1 MKIIMNLLIL
11 MLSVSVSGQSVE
23 GYIKNKNK
31 EAVMDAIVYTGS
43 LKNHTHSNLD
53 GYFKLGGLAS
63 GDTLNI
69 QYLGYKKHQYIL
81 ADTDFENVIAIILE
95 EADFLLDQVYIDNS
109 LKSFNTVSNI
119 DLKKN
124 PVNSSQEILQQVPGL
139 FIAQHAGGGKAEQ
152 IFLRGFDIDHGTDI
166 ALTVDGM
173 PVNMVSHAHGQ
184 GYSDLHF
191 VIPETIANID
201 FGKGPYYADKGN
213 LNTAGYVDFKTKSS
227 LDGSLVSMEAG
238 RFNSFRML
246 AMLDLI
252 SQENDNL
259 YLASEF
265 ISSDGPFE
273 SPQNFRR
280 TNVMGK
286 YKHNYSSSD
295 FLEFQLS
302 HFTSNWDASGQIPQR
317 LVDNG
322 TITRFGAVDDTE
334 GGNTSRTNATLSI
347 TNDLGQETYNKLN
360 LYYSHYDFRLWSNF
374 TFFLEDP
381 ENGDQIRQSEGRHII
396 GIQDKVFTKLY
407 LGDREIEF
415 SAGAGLRY
423 DDINDSELS
432 HTRNRTEILERMIYG
447 DINETNIFAF
457 VNPSIS
463 FGYFTFNPSIR
474 VDYFNFN
481 YVNQLSINY
490 DSQATSRSIISPKI
504 NLFYNPNLSWQLYL
518 KSGIGFHSND
528 TRVIL
533 LENAEEILP
542 AAYSVDLGSIWK
554 PIPSMWINMA
564 GWYLELDQ
572 EFVYVGDAGI
582 VEPSGQSRRYGIDLG
597 LRYQYN
603 QHWYINTDLNYTIA
617 RSVGEPEGQ
626 NFIPLAPDLTALAG
640 IYYDSGKKLSAGLR
654 TRYIKD
660 RPANED
666 NSIHA
671 QGFIV
676 SDLNLNYAISHQ
688 FSMGIAVDNLFNT
701 AWNEAQFATLSRLAD
716 EAAPVEEIHFT
727 PGVPFFAKVQL
738 SLRW

>member
-1 MKIIMNLLIL
+1 
-11 MLSVSVSGQSVE
+11 
-23 GYIKNKNK
+23 
-31 EAVMDAIVYTGS
+31 
-43 LKNHTHSNLD
+43 
-53 GYFKLGGLAS
+53 
-63 GDTLNI
+63 
-69 QYLGYKKHQYIL
+69 
-81 ADTDFENVIAIILE
+81 
-95 EADFLLDQVYIDNS
+95 
-109 LKSFNTVSNI
+109 
-119 DLKKN
+119 
-124 PVNSSQEILQQVPGL
+124 
-139 FIAQHAGGGKAEQ
+139 
-152 IFLRGFDIDHGTDI
+152 
-166 ALTVDGM
+166 
-173 PVNMVSHAHGQ
+173 
-184 GYSDLHF
+184 
-191 VIPETIANID
+191 
-201 FGKGPYYADKGN
+201 
-213 LNTAGYVDFKTKSS
+213 
-227 LDGSLVSMEAG
+227 
-238 RFNSFRML
+238 
-246 AMLDLI
+246 
-252 SQENDNL
+252 
-259 YLASEF
+259 
-265 ISSDGPFE
+265 
-273 SPQNFRR
+273 
-280 TNVMGK
+280 
-286 YKHNYSSSD
+286 
-295 FLEFQLS
+295 
-302 HFTSNWDASGQIPQR
+302 

-334 GGNTSRTNATLSI
+334 GGNTSRTNAALSI
-347 TNDLGQETYNKLN
+347 TNELGQETYNKLN

-381 ENGDQIRQSEGRHII
+381 ENGDQIRQSESRHII

-407 LGDREIEF
+407 LGDKEIEF
-415 SAGAGLRY
+415 SAGAGFRY

-432 HTRNRTEILERMIYG
+432 HTRNRTEILDRMIYG

-457 VNPSIS
+457 VNPSVS
-463 FGYFTFNPSIR
+463 FGDFTFNSSIR

-582 VEPSGQSRRYGIDLG
+582 VEPAGQSRRYGIDLG

-603 QHWYINTDLNYTIA
+603 KHWYINTDLNYTIA

-676 SDLNLNYAISHQ
+676 SDLNLNYAISHH